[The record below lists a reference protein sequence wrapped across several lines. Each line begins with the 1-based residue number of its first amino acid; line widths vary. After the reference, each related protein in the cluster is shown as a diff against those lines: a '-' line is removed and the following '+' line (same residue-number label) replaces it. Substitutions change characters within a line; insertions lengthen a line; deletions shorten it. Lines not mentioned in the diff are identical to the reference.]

1 MMTRAIDSLDKLL
14 APAGVTKPQG
24 AVWLVGA
31 GPGDVELLTVKAL
44 RLLQRAEVVV
54 YDRLVSEAVMAEVP
68 ESALCID
75 VGKQPGQHGLKQAQ
89 INQLL
94 VDLARSGRNVIRL
107 KGGDPFIFGRG
118 GEEMVSLQEAGIRC
132 EVVPGITA
140 AVGCAAASGIPLTHR
155 DCAQSL
161 RLITGHGRSG
171 EPQLDAAALSA
182 ENQTL
187 VFYMGLSWSA
197 SISAQLQAQGR
208 DPETPVAIIENG
220 TRPDQRVLIT
230 TLGGLAETVA
240 QEKPVSPS
248 LLVVGEVVRFYR
260 ADLQVR
266 GDATVSR
273 CDVQEVGCLE
283 QEVRCVVQ
291 EKPA

>member
-1 MMTRAIDSLDKLL
+1 MTLLIESLDKLL
-14 APAGVTKPQG
+14 SPQGCVPQQG

-31 GPGDVELLTVKAL
+31 GPGDVDLLTVKAL
-44 RLLQRAEVVV
+44 RLLHRAEVVV

-75 VGKQPGQHGLKQAQ
+75 VGKRPGQHGLKQGQ

-94 VDLARSGRNVIRL
+94 VDLARSGRQVIRL

-118 GEEMVSLQEAGIRC
+118 GEEMVSLQQAGIRC

-140 AVGCAAASGIPLTHR
+140 AVGCAAACGIPLTHR

-161 RLITGHGRSG
+161 RLITGHGRNG
-171 EPQLDAAALSA
+171 EPQLDAAALA
-182 ENQTL
+182 ADNQTL

-197 SISAQLQAQGR
+197 SISRQLQDHGR
-208 DPETPVAIIENG
+208 DATTPVAIIENG

-230 TLGGLAETVA
+230 TLAGLEQMVD

-248 LLVVGEVVRFYR
+248 LLLVGEVVRYYR
-260 ADLQVR
+260 ADLQVGARARVAACEKASAVVR
-266 GDATVSR
+266 G
-273 CDVQEVGCLE
+273 
-283 QEVRCVVQ
+283 
-291 EKPA
+291 

>member
-1 MMTRAIDSLDKLL
+1 MTLLIESLDKLL
-14 APAGVTKPQG
+14 SPQGSVPQQG

-31 GPGDVELLTVKAL
+31 GPGDVDLLTVKAL

-75 VGKQPGQHGLKQAQ
+75 VGKRPGQHGLKQAQ

-94 VDLARSGRNVIRL
+94 VDLARSGRQVIRL

-118 GEEMVSLQEAGIRC
+118 GEEMVSLQLAGIRC

-171 EPQLDAAALSA
+171 EPQLDAAALA
-182 ENQTL
+182 ADNQTL

-197 SISAQLQAQGR
+197 SISRQLQDHGR
-208 DPETPVAIIENG
+208 DASTPVAIIENG
-220 TRPDQRVLIT
+220 TRSDQRVLIT
-230 TLGGLAETVA
+230 SLGGLAQTVD

-248 LLVVGEVVRFYR
+248 LLLVGEVVRYYR
-260 ADLQVR
+260 ADSQA
-266 GDATVSR
+266 DARARVAV
-273 CDVQEVGCLE
+273 C
-283 QEVRCVVQ
+283 
-291 EKPA
+291 

>member
-1 MMTRAIDSLDKLL
+1 MRDGGIMTLAIDALDKLL
-14 APAGVTKPQG
+14 TPNGEASEHRH
-24 AVWLVGA
+24 VWLVGA

-44 RLLQRAEVVV
+44 RLLQQAEVVV

-68 ESALCID
+68 DSALCID
-75 VGKQPGQHGLKQAQ
+75 VGKRPGYHGLKQSQ

-94 VDLARSGRNVIRL
+94 VDLALSGRNVVRL

-118 GEEMVSLQEAGIRC
+118 GEEMVSLQQAGIVC

-171 EPQLDAAALSA
+171 EPQLNDASLAAA
-182 ENQTL
+182 NQTL

-197 SISAQLQAQGR
+197 SISAQLLAQGR
-208 DPETPVAIIENG
+208 DADTPVAIIENG
-220 TRPDQRVLIT
+220 TRPEQRVLIT
-230 TLGGLAETVA
+230 TLKALAQTVEN
-240 QEKPVSPS
+240 EKPVSPS
-248 LLVVGEVVRFYR
+248 LLMIGDVVRYYR
-260 ADLQVR
+260 ADLKIAEDESIQQV
-266 GDATVSR
+266 
-273 CDVQEVGCLE
+273 
-283 QEVRCVVQ
+283 
-291 EKPA
+291 

>member
-1 MMTRAIDSLDKLL
+1 MTRAIDSLDKLL
-14 APAGVTKPQG
+14 APVGVAKQQG

-68 ESALCID
+68 ESALCVD

-118 GEEMVSLQEAGIRC
+118 GEEMVSLQQAGIRC

-182 ENQTL
+182 VNQTL

-240 QEKPVSPS
+240 QGKPVSPS

-260 ADLQVR
+260 ADLQVW
-266 GDATVSR
+266 GDGTVSR
-273 CDVQEVGCLE
+273 CEVQEVGCLE

>member
-1 MMTRAIDSLDKLL
+1 MTLAVESLDKLL
-14 APAGVTKPQG
+14 APQGTLPPQG

-44 RLLQRAEVVV
+44 RLLHRAEVVV

-75 VGKQPGQHGLKQAQ
+75 VGKQPGQHGLKQEQ

-94 VDLARSGRNVIRL
+94 IDLARSGRDVIRL
-107 KGGDPFIFGRG
+107 KGGDPFVFGRG
-118 GEEMVSLQEAGIRC
+118 GEEMVSLQQAGVRC

-171 EPQLDAAALSA
+171 EPQLDAGALAAD
-182 ENQTL
+182 NQTL

-208 DPETPVAIIENG
+208 AATTPVAIIENG
-220 TRPDQRVLIT
+220 TRPNQRVLIT
-230 TLGGLAETVA
+230 TLAGLVQKVE

-248 LLVVGEVVRFYR
+248 LLLVGDVVGYYR
-260 ADLQVR
+260 ADLQAEALARV
-266 GDATVSR
+266 AA
-273 CDVQEVGCLE
+273 C
-283 QEVRCVVQ
+283 
-291 EKPA
+291 

>member
-1 MMTRAIDSLDKLL
+1 MTRAIDSLDKLL
-14 APAGVTKPQG
+14 APAGAGGQAG
-24 AVWLVGA
+24 SVWLVGA
-31 GPGDVELLTVKAL
+31 GPGDVDLLTVKAL

-68 ESALCID
+68 ESALSID
-75 VGKQPGQHGLKQAQ
+75 VGKQPGAHGLKQAQ

-118 GEEMVSLQEAGIRC
+118 GEEMVSLQQAGIRC

-161 RLITGHGRSG
+161 RLITGHRRLG
-171 EPQLDAAALSA
+171 EPQLDAAALA
-182 ENQTL
+182 AVNETL

-197 SISAQLQAQGR
+197 SISAQLQAHGR
-208 DPETPVAIIENG
+208 DRETPVAIIEKG

-240 QEKPVSPS
+240 QAQPVSPS
-248 LLVVGEVVRFYR
+248 LLMVGDVVRFYR
-260 ADLQVR
+260 ADLQEQGVVR
-266 GDATVSR
+266 AAGAGAGWS
-273 CDVQEVGCLE
+273 GL
-283 QEVRCVVQ
+283 
-291 EKPA
+291 

>member
-1 MMTRAIDSLDKLL
+1 MTLLIESLDKLL
-14 APAGVTKPQG
+14 SPQGSVPPQG

-75 VGKQPGQHGLKQAQ
+75 VGKRPGQHGLKQAQ

-94 VDLARSGRNVIRL
+94 VDLARSGRRVIRL

-118 GEEMVSLQEAGIRC
+118 GEEMVSLQQAGIRC

-171 EPQLDAAALSA
+171 EPQLDAAALA
-182 ENQTL
+182 ADNQTL

-197 SISAQLQAQGR
+197 SISRQLQDYGR
-208 DPETPVAIIENG
+208 DALTPVAIIENG

-230 TLGGLAETVA
+230 TLAGLAQTVD

-248 LLVVGEVVRFYR
+248 LLLVGEVVRYYR
-260 ADLQVR
+260 ADFQVGVMAR
-266 GDATVSR
+266 VAA
-273 CDVQEVGCLE
+273 C
-283 QEVRCVVQ
+283 
-291 EKPA
+291 

>member
-1 MMTRAIDSLDKLL
+1 MTRAIDSLDKLL
-14 APAGVTKPQG
+14 APVGVAKQQG

-68 ESALCID
+68 ESALCVD

-118 GEEMVSLQEAGIRC
+118 GEEMVSLQQAGIHC

-182 ENQTL
+182 VNQTL

-230 TLGGLAETVA
+230 TLVGLAETVA

-248 LLVVGEVVRFYR
+248 LLVVGEVVSFYR

>member
-1 MMTRAIDSLDKLL
+1 MTLAVESLDKLL
-14 APAGVTKPQG
+14 APQGTLPPQG

-44 RLLQRAEVVV
+44 RLLHRAEVVV

-75 VGKQPGQHGLKQAQ
+75 VGKQPGQHGLKQEQ

-94 VDLARSGRNVIRL
+94 IDLARNGRDVIRL
-107 KGGDPFIFGRG
+107 KGGDPFVFGRG
-118 GEEMVSLQEAGIRC
+118 GEEMVSLQQAGVRC

-171 EPQLDAAALSA
+171 EPQLDAGALAAD
-182 ENQTL
+182 NQTL
-187 VFYMGLSWSA
+187 VFYMGLSWCA

-208 DPETPVAIIENG
+208 AATTPVAIIENG
-220 TRPDQRVLIT
+220 TRPNQRVLIT
-230 TLGGLAETVA
+230 TLGGLVQKVE

-248 LLVVGEVVRFYR
+248 LLLVGDVVGYYR
-260 ADLQVR
+260 ADLQAEALARV
-266 GDATVSR
+266 AA
-273 CDVQEVGCLE
+273 C
-283 QEVRCVVQ
+283 
-291 EKPA
+291 

>member
-1 MMTRAIDSLDKLL
+1 MTQAIDSLNKLL
-14 APAGVTKPQG
+14 SPAGTVPQQG
-24 AVWLVGA
+24 TVWLVGA
-31 GPGDVELLTVKAL
+31 GPGDVALLTVKAL
-44 RLLQRAEVVV
+44 HLLHRAEVVV
-54 YDRLVSEAVMAEVP
+54 FDRLVSEAVMAEVP
-68 ESALCID
+68 AQALCID

-118 GEEMVSLQEAGIRC
+118 GEEMVSVQQAGIQC

-140 AVGCAAASGIPLTHR
+140 AAGCAAASGIPLTHR

-171 EPQLDAAALSA
+171 EPQLDDAALA
-182 ENQTL
+182 AVNQTL

-208 DPETPVAIIENG
+208 DAATPVAIIENG
-220 TRPDQRVLIT
+220 TRPGQRVLIT
-230 TLGGLAETVA
+230 TLAGLAETVTRD
-240 QEKPVSPS
+240 KPVSPS
-248 LLVVGEVVRFYR
+248 LLVVGEVVNFYR
-260 ADLQVR
+260 ADLQT
-266 GDATVSR
+266 G
-273 CDVQEVGCLE
+273 VQAHAAG
-283 QEVRCVVQ
+283 
-291 EKPA
+291 